1 MENRLNGRKFF
12 GFLRE
17 AAMAMEYMAEGNPVE
32 AIKAYESLVNIGAPE
47 IIAGKARNEI
57 KRIEN

>member
-1 MENRLNGRKFF
+1 
-12 GFLRE
+12 
-17 AAMAMEYMAEGNPVE
+17 MAMEYMAEGNPVE